1 MLFGVVGIFGPL
13 FFRLFRP
20 LPPTFSTR
28 SHPEI
33 SLPFYPEGCLG
44 IAGYGRYS
52 HGVMNEAIRSASG
65 QAMQATA
72 PLQLSVIVPTFN
84 ERDNVP
90 TLVKRLDAALS
101 GIAWEVIFV
110 DDNSP
115 DGTSDVVRALAQTD
129 ARVRCIRRVGRR
141 GLSGACIEGML
152 ASSAPCAAVIDGD
165 LQHDETQLAKM
176 LGLLENNSADLVI
189 GSRYIE
195 GGSADSFNQQR
206 LGASKFATAVAQRVL
221 RVKIADPMSGFFMIR
236 RDRFEQL
243 APQLSTQGFKI
254 LLDVVASARGE
265 LRVIEV
271 PYTFG
276 SRMHGESKLD
286 SMVALDFL
294 GLVLAKLTNDA
305 VSLRFLLFALVGSI
319 GLFVHFVALFAAL
332 EIFNLPF
339 AESQACAAFLAMTS
353 NFLLNNFLTY
363 RDQRLRGLG
372 IVRGLAIFYL
382 VCSVGLLANVGVAF
396 SVYDQEPIWWL
407 AGAAGALMGVVW
419 NYAMSGLFVWRKR

>member
-1 MLFGVVGIFGPL
+1 
-13 FFRLFRP
+13 
-20 LPPTFSTR
+20 
-28 SHPEI
+28 
-33 SLPFYPEGCLG
+33 
-44 IAGYGRYS
+44 
-52 HGVMNEAIRSASG
+52 MNEAIRPGPG
-65 QAMQATA
+65 QILQAGA
-72 PLQLSVIVPTFN
+72 PLQLSVVVPTFN
-84 ERDNVP
+84 ERGNVA
-90 TLVKRLDAALS
+90 TLVQRLDAALV
-101 GIAWEVIFV
+101 GISWEVIFV

-115 DGTSDVVRALAQTD
+115 DGTAEVVRDLARVD
-129 ARVRCIRRVGRR
+129 SRVRCIRRIGRR

-165 LQHDETQLAKM
+165 LQHDETQLGKM
-176 LGLLENNSADLVI
+176 LGLIESGAAELVI

-195 GGSADSFNQQR
+195 GGSAASFNQQR

-254 LLDVVASARGE
+254 LLDVVATAHGD
-265 LRVIEV
+265 LRIIEV

-276 SRMHGESKLD
+276 SRLHGESKLD

-294 GLVLAKLTNDA
+294 GLVLAKLTNDT

-319 GLFVHFVALFAAL
+319 GLFVHFAVLFVTL
-332 EIFNLPF
+332 EFFDRPF
-339 AESQACAAFLAMTS
+339 AEAQAIAALCAMTS

-363 RDQRLRGLG
+363 RDQRLKGFGILRGL
-372 IVRGLAIFYL
+372 LIFYV
-382 VCSVGLLANVGVAF
+382 VCSVGLLANVGVAW
-396 SVYDQEPIWWL
+396 SVFDQEPIWWL

>member
-1 MLFGVVGIFGPL
+1 
-13 FFRLFRP
+13 
-20 LPPTFSTR
+20 
-28 SHPEI
+28 
-33 SLPFYPEGCLG
+33 
-44 IAGYGRYS
+44 
-52 HGVMNEAIRSASG
+52 MNEAIRPGHG
-65 QAMQATA
+65 QPLQAGA
-72 PLQLSVIVPTFN
+72 PLQLSIVVPTFN
-84 ERDNVP
+84 ERGNVA
-90 TLVKRLDAALS
+90 TLVQRLDAALT

-115 DGTSDVVRALAQTD
+115 DGTTEAVRELARND
-129 ARVRCIRRVGRR
+129 FRVRCIRRIGRR

-176 LGLLENNSADLVI
+176 LGLIERNEAELVI

-195 GGSADSFNQQR
+195 GGSADSFNTQR

-221 RVKIADPMSGFFMIR
+221 RVPIADPMSGFFMIR

-243 APQLSTQGFKI
+243 APKLSTQGFKI
-254 LLDVVASARGE
+254 LLDVVATAEGD
-265 LRVIEV
+265 LRVVEV

-276 SRMHGESKLD
+276 SRLHGESKLD

-294 GLVLAKLTNDA
+294 GLVLAKLTNDM
-305 VSLRFLLFALVGSI
+305 VSLRFLLFALVGSL
-319 GLFVHFVALFAAL
+319 GLFVHFAVLFITL
-332 EIFNLPF
+332 RGFSLPF
-339 AESQACAAFLAMTS
+339 PEAQACAAFCAMTS

-363 RDQRLRGLG
+363 RDQRLKGLG
-372 IVRGLAIFYL
+372 IVRGLVIFYL

-396 SVYDQEPIWWL
+396 SVYEQEAIWWL